1 MVLMDSVLMETIS
14 YVPEQKDSEEEMI
27 VTEEYIEE
35 DIPTLNTTNRDAS
48 SPENM
53 NNENDE

>member
-1 MVLMDSVLMETIS
+1 MIMDSVLMETIS